1 MTANT
6 WNGVAGTLALISA
19 SPLALA
25 AQEDH
30 GEGGGWDALFSVD
43 VGLMIWTV
51 LVFGVLLFILGRFA
65 WRPMLTA
72 LDAREKGIQDAI
84 DEANR
89 QRDEAQRLMAEHQA
103 QLADGRRQAQQLMA
117 DGREAAERLRKE
129 LEEKAR
135 AESATILDNARR
147 EIGRERDAAVETV
160 RREAVDLALAA
171 AARLVSERLDGE
183 RDRQLI
189 SGYIEELGR
198 GGAEA

>member
-1 MTANT
+1 MTANRL
-6 WNGVAGTLALISA
+6 GSALGAFALIAA
-19 SPLALA
+19 SPLGLV

-30 GEGGGWDALFSVD
+30 GEGGGWNALFSVD

-51 LVFGVLLFILGRFA
+51 LVFGVLLFVLGRFA
-65 WRPMLTA
+65 WKPMLAA

-103 QLADGRRQAQQLMA
+103 QLADARRQAQQLMA

-135 AESATILDNARR
+135 AESATILENARR

-160 RREAVDLALAA
+160 RQESVDLALAA
-171 AARLVSERLDGE
+171 AARLLSERLDGD
-183 RDRQLI
+183 RDRQLVR
-189 SGYIEELGR
+189 GYIDELGR
-198 GGAEA
+198 SGAEA